1 MSLKWSKTLM
11 LNAFGSL
18 PRRSTICARALVV
31 PAKNSEQ
38 LSNRKKFN
46 QIQPPPSVFSKLAK
60 LGFGELRRT
69 GRYAAIRKANLSKSN
84 ESNVVE
90 PEYKFPLLA
99 FFAGAKIPSSIPPES
114 ICEIA
119 FVGRSNVGKSSLIN
133 ALAQSSTVRTSDKP
147 GLTQQLNFY
156 SVGRLFNVVDMP
168 GYGFAFAEEEQRR
181 QWRELVQI
189 LCLGSLPIN
198 KTLMPNAI
206 ADGNLYAESIY
217 LEETLC
223 GLKVADKEFLTML
236 DNSKVSFQ
244 LVLTKCDLVILPTLA
259 RRYMLMLQDLKQ
271 YKRAQKDVFLVSS
284 RSNAGI
290 NQLRKDVLRSVGQL
304 RSEQYY
310 EDKTERQREKDQ
322 KLMSRK

>member
-11 LNAFGSL
+11 LNAFSNL

-31 PAKNSEQ
+31 PAKSTKQ
-38 LSNRKKFN
+38 LSNRQKFN

-84 ESNVVE
+84 EKNVVE

-114 ICEIA
+114 ISEIA

-156 SVGRLFNVVDMP
+156 SVGRLFNIVDMP
-168 GYGFAFAEEEQRR
+168 GYGFAFVDEEQRR
-181 QWRELVQI
+181 QWRELMETYMQNR
-189 LCLGSLPIN
+189 S
-198 KTLMPNAI
+198 TLKR
-206 ADGNLYAESIY
+206 LYVVIDARH
-217 LEETLC
+217 

-236 DNSKVSFQ
+236 DSSKVSFQ

-259 RRYMLMLQDLKQ
+259 RRYMLMLQDLRQ

-284 RSNAGI
+284 RNNAGI
-290 NQLRKDVLRSVGQL
+290 NHLRKDVLRSVGQL

-310 EDKTERQREKDQ
+310 EDKTERQREKEQ
-322 KLMSRK
+322 KEKKLMSRK